1 MESLMPLPKGKTN
14 NPHGRPKKDTSLTEV
29 LSKYGNKR
37 IKLPEHLKEN
47 EELKELEGMKCKDAL
62 AKKLWQLAVYKNEI
76 TAIKYIFDRIDGKPI
91 NTIVTGNDIGNIS
104 FITAVQKE
112 LFNEDDLEGAQDEGT
127 LEPPEETS
135 ASAGE

>member
-1 MESLMPLPKGKTN
+1 MPLPKGKTN